1 MQEKM
6 MKKTS
11 KSLWKLRVLGVI
23 VTFAPV
29 LLEIFIHKDVYFRS
43 RSAGWALTIGGI
55 IAVVLVALAMVGKLG
70 SMLGSDIRVVGTIFV
85 MAMLMEPIMVNVKL
99 LSFLLL
105 CGMVVNA
112 LFVKPKLARLTRRK
126 ANEET
131 AEVLREALNK

>member
-105 CGMVVNA
+105 CGMVANA